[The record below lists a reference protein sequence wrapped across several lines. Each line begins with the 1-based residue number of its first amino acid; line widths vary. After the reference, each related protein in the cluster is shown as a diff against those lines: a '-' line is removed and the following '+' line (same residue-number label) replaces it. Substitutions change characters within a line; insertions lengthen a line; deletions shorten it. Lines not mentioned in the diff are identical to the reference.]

1 MNGAKRGLF
10 SNEAGSGS
18 APCAA
23 AAADISHPAK
33 EGLLQALGVFIDTLV
48 ICSCSAM
55 IMLLTPEELT
65 RGLEGMDLLQAAM
78 GYHLGEFGVIFTAVI
93 LWLFSFST
101 FLGILFYARSNVAY
115 LFGDSWGSQTLY
127 KLLALAMLFVGGL
140 AIGLNA
146 HMDTATDL
154 TGTNVR
160 PRIIRAY
167 DGGIIDLNEEIQM
180 DPQQFPILKEHIGDD
195 LIVTDGNTLLGADDK
210 AGIAI
215 IMTALEQMIERQMPH
230 GDIYVA
236 FTPDEE
242 VGRGTEH
249 FDLNKFRA
257 DFAYTVDG
265 GAINEIDYENFNAAQ
280 AQITIQGKSIH
291 PGTAKNKMVNASL
304 LAMQFHALLPI
315 EQNPAYTE
323 GYEGFNHLL
332 HLQGECDHAQMT
344 YIIRNHDDAKFEA
357 QKQLFID
364 NCAFLNKRYGDGTFT
379 LKLVDQYRNMRS
391 IIEKDMRV
399 IELAKR
405 AIAAAG
411 ETPVSSPVRGGTDGA
426 ALTYMGMP
434 CPNFGTGSYNHHGR
448 YEFASIAD
456 MTKMV
461 EIITNVLT
469 LSKAVSEEFAQ

>member
-1 MNGAKRGLF
+1 MRV
-10 SNEAGSGS
+10 E
-18 APCAA
+18 
-23 AAADISHPAK
+23 
-33 EGLLQALGVFIDTLV
+33 ERLLSYVVVDTQSDEQSTASPSTEKQLV
-48 ICSCSAM
+48 LAE
-55 IMLLTPEELT
+55 MLKDELQ
-65 RGLEGMDLLQAAM
+65 G
-78 GYHLGEFGVIFTAVI
+78 
-93 LWLFSFST
+93 
-101 FLGILFYARSNVAY
+101 LGIENAHVDAY
-115 LFGDSWGSQTLY
+115 GVVYG
-127 KLLALAMLFVGGL
+127 KLEANAQGYP